1 MALNNID
8 QLFNNIPDIKEQNRK
23 KANYKY
29 KHSDKGKISAYNF
42 SKTDKAKKL
51 FYNYNHSDNG
61 IIRRYKY
68 KYNLKDFDKNEIKQ
82 LITLKNNLF
91 NNKCNN
97 INYLLHIYDLFNIN
111 I

>member
-8 QLFNNIPDIKEQNRK
+8 QLFNNIPDIEEKNRK

-29 KHSDKGKISAYNF
+29 KHSEKGKISAYNF

-61 IIRRYKY
+61 II
-68 KYNLKDFDKNEIKQ
+68 
-82 LITLKNNLF
+82 LF
-91 NNKCNN
+91 YFF
-97 INYLLHIYDLFNIN
+97 IN
-111 I
+111 

>member
-8 QLFNNIPDIKEQNRK
+8 QLFNDIIDIKKQKRNESL
-23 KANYKY
+23 YKY
-29 KHSDKGKISAYNF
+29 NHSDKEKMRNCKYSKI
-42 SKTDKAKKL
+42 DEAKKL
-51 FYNYNHSDNG
+51 LYNYNHSDNG

-68 KYNLKDFDKNEIKQ
+68 KYKLCDFDKNEIKHI
-82 LITLKNNLF
+82 LTLKNNLF
-91 NNKCNN
+91 GNKCNN

>member
-8 QLFNNIPDIKEQNRK
+8 QLFNNIIDIKKQKRSESL
-23 KANYKY
+23 YKY
-29 KHSDKGKISAYNF
+29 NHSDKGKMRNYKF

-51 FYNYNHSDNG
+51 LYNYNHSDNG

-68 KYNLKDFDKNEIKQ
+68 KLSDFDKSEIKH
-82 LITLKNNLF
+82 LLLLKNNLF
-91 NNKCNN
+91 RNKCNN
-97 INYLLHIYDLFNIN
+97 INYLLHIYDLFNID